1 MLMLIEHK
9 MTITNQ
15 FIKRLQSIIAMC
27 LLFAGTAAQAVE
39 LAVKSSNNVTGY
51 ESAEKVAN
59 APSVLDYLTDSG
71 GKYVGPTVEDNIL
84 AMDSDKNG
92 FADVFEVRAFLTLKH
107 GKDYQKDLLDKWEA
121 SANGKSCSTPFAKEL
136 VTDKDY
142 TKTTSPNN

>member
-1 MLMLIEHK
+1 MMIGSNVLS
-9 MTITNQ
+9 
-15 FIKRLQSIIAMC
+15 RLLQVATAIF
-27 LLFAGTAAQAVE
+27 LLFVTTAASAVE
-39 LAVKSSNNVTGY
+39 
-51 ESAEKVAN
+51 VALSTE
-59 APSVLDYLTDSG
+59 PTSVLDYLTDKNG
-71 GKYVGPTVEDNIL
+71 QYTGPNVEDNIL

-92 FADVFEVRAFLTLKH
+92 FADVFEVRAFLVLKH